1 MRGILRAIPSSYG
14 DSFSYFGDN
23 FAGVFLGFSFR
34 KLKTAYAGD
43 CIRVRRTS
51 DNTEL
56 DIGFVA
62 NVLDEASLLAFCG
75 ANSGFVVKWYDQSG
89 NANDGVQLIASL
101 QPRIVNAGAIERITD
116 TSIPIMINTTA
127 TSRLEITGVA
137 LPVTFTN
144 IHIYDQRVTNIEY
157 VGASANTF
165 MYPSLNYSGTN
176 IVRADPNSATFGTE
190 AVGKKIITTTKTA
203 SHDVVFYTN
212 GVQKGISNNLG
223 AGSGNLIHLL
233 FRFANSNG
241 NNATE
246 IVLTNTDNTA
256 GIVALQTELNNY
268 YGLY

>member
-1 MRGILRAIPSSYG
+1 MRGILRMIPSSYG
-14 DSFSYFGDN
+14 ALFSYFLDN
-23 FAGVFLGFSFR
+23 YSGAFLAFSFR
-34 KLKTAYAGD
+34 KLKTAYSGN

-51 DNTEL
+51 DNNEL

-62 NVLDEASLLAFCG
+62 NVLDEASLLTFCG

-89 NANDGVQLIASL
+89 NTNDGVQSTASL
-101 QPRIVNAGAIERITD
+101 QPRIVNAGVIERITG
-116 TSIPIMINTTA
+116 TSIPIMINTTVD
-127 TSRLEITGVA
+127 SKLIITTVA
-137 LPVTFTN
+137 VPATFTN

-157 VGASANTF
+157 VGASAYIAP
-165 MYPSLNYSGTN
+165 YPSLNFNGTN
-176 IVRADPNSATFGTE
+176 YVNVNPNLATFGTE

-223 AGSGNLIHLL
+223 AGSGNLIYLL
-233 FRFANSNG
+233 FRYDNSNG
-241 NNATE
+241 NNASE
-246 IVLTNTDNTA
+246 IILTNTDNTS

>member
-14 DSFSYFGDN
+14 ALFSYFLDN
-23 FAGVFLGFSFR
+23 YSGAFLAFSFR
-34 KLKTAYAGD
+34 KLKTAYAGN
-43 CIRVRRTS
+43 CIRVRRSS

-62 NVLDEASLLAFCG
+62 NVLDEASLLTFCG
-75 ANSGFVVKWYDQSG
+75 SNSGFVVKWYDQSG
-89 NANDGVQLIASL
+89 NANDGVQSTASL
-101 QPRIVNAGAIERITD
+101 QPRIVNAGTIERITG
-116 TSIPIMINTTA
+116 TSTPIMINTTA
-127 TSRLEITGVA
+127 DSRLEIITVA
-137 LPVTFTN
+137 LPVVFTN

-157 VGASANTF
+157 VGATRDPQP
-165 MYPSLNYSGTN
+165 YPSLNVGGTN
-176 IVRADPNSATFGTE
+176 YVNVNTTFAIFGTE

-212 GVQKGISNNLG
+212 GVQKGISTNLT
-223 AGSGNLIHLL
+223 GSSFLNRLL
-233 FRFANSNG
+233 FRFGNANG

-246 IVLTNTDNTA
+246 IIVTNTDNTA